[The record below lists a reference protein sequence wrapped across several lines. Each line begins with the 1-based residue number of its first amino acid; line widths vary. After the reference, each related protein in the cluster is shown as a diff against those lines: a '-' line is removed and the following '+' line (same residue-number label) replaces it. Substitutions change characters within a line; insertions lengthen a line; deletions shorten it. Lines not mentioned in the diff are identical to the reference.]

1 MAQNARHTHRAK
13 RIYAHLGIGLVDI
26 NVGSQSNCLAAFT
39 LSLPG
44 KRLLSFILSGGTL
57 ISAPRRNWW
66 GGQWSGFGWW
76 APANIATI
84 VWIYIY
90 MFMSIWFPFDKP
102 IAERN
107 AGRSF
112 VIDTCT
118 QHTHP
123 CHAMPYVVCKRMRK
137 CVCVLVVPSVKAL
150 VMPDRRANSGG
161 NDGPGHGKS
170 NKMLRQRCT
179 LFAVIRSVV
188 PFFYIIIACF
198 PSSLFSLFTLA
209 RILTFHMTWQWK
221 CSRCVRIKWN

>member
-1 MAQNARHTHRAK
+1 MWRRSLFLFPENAYFHSFCPVANSFRLRAEIDEEDND
-13 RIYAHLGIGLVDI
+13 RGS
-26 NVGSQSNCLAAFT
+26 VGERQQTLLQS
-39 LSLPG
+39 SEY
-44 KRLLSFILSGGTL
+44 
-57 ISAPRRNWW
+57 
-66 GGQWSGFGWW
+66 
-76 APANIATI
+76 
-84 VWIYIY
+84 IYIY